1 MTPQT
6 PARLASTVLLLA
18 LVAAAGCG
26 GEEVLRRGSVDE
38 ARAREAAALDL
49 AVLGERAPDF
59 ELETL
64 AGTRVRLSDYL
75 GKPVVLEWLNPECPF
90 SRAAHEGGTLR
101 DYPDRVRREGGV
113 WLGVCSSA
121 PRKHGGDREALR
133 SAVEAWSFA
142 HPVLLDPDGAI
153 GRRFDATHTPQVFLL
168 DERGVLRYVGAIDNQ
183 PFNKVRGGGEVQN
196 HLAIALGQ
204 LRDGRPVEPAVRQA
218 YGSRVKYAQRPLA
231 E

>member
-6 PARLASTVLLLA
+6 PASLPATVLLLA

-38 ARAREAAALDL
+38 ARARAAA
-49 AVLGERAPDF
+49 ARERAGRGAPAPAV
-59 ELETL
+59 ELETQ
-64 AGTRVRLSDYL
+64 A
-75 GKPVVLEWLNPECPF
+75 
-90 SRAAHEGGTLR
+90 GTLR

-133 SAVEAWSFA
+133 GAVEAWGFT
-142 HPVLLDPDGAI
+142 HPVLLDPDGAV

-168 DERGVLRYVGAIDNQ
+168 DERGVLRYVGAVDNQ
-183 PFNKVRGGGEVQN
+183 PFS
-196 HLAIALGQ
+196 Q